1 MLFRKMIRTIG
12 RYKAQFISMIIMIA
26 LGVCMFLGFNMEWVS
41 LERDTFA
48 FFEATGF
55 ADYRITSK
63 DGFTAEE
70 AEKIAAIEG
79 VDAAGRYLSVNA
91 DVEGT
96 DNSLGVTVTENPAVS
111 GFVVTEGAAYD
122 ATDADGLWLFDKYAA
137 ENDVKVGDKLTMRYE
152 SMTFSGTVRG
162 LIESGEYMIC
172 LRDETQLMPD
182 FKTYGY
188 VYITPLML
196 QNALKGAAEQ
206 ETMDSLGSLIP
217 AEFSQPLAHELSQ
230 DSADEL
236 FEKIYPQINVRS
248 NLPKAEMTKAV
259 DEALDRTLLILTK
272 DENASY
278 SESQGEV
285 EEGQTMGSLLPTL
298 FLLIAVLTMV
308 STMHRL
314 AANEKTQIGTLKAL
328 GYKDR
333 RILWHYTTFAL
344 AIGIFG
350 SVIGI
355 ALGYLIAALIM
366 NPHGM
371 MGTYIIMTDWTI
383 YLPWWGWM
391 TVGLI
396 IAFLT
401 LIGFLSTKK
410 MLAGSAADALRPYTP
425 KKMKRALIEKL
436 PVLDRLNFGT
446 KWNLRDI
453 MRHKSRSLMTL
464 FGVVGCTVLVTAAFG
479 MNDTMKDFMATYYND
494 IAVYSSK
501 IFISDDA
508 KNKDALRVAEA
519 YDGDMCAS
527 VSVQIED
534 KPVSLDVYNIR
545 SHSFNFLDENNNK
558 IELPKDGALVCM
570 RLRDEYDL
578 KIGDTVTLSPY
589 GTSDEYTVRI
599 AGINRSLTES
609 ISVSEEYAKTLVG
622 ESGALTD
629 TEQYKI
635 GTVYT
640 RAEKGEIS
648 DSVVSTVQSKRDIM
662 DSMDSFMEIFY
673 LFVIILI
680 VAAVLLGIIVL
691 YNLGVMSFT
700 ERYREMATLKVV
712 GFRDRKIGRL
722 LISQNIWLSVIGI
735 GIGIPTGYWV
745 LATLM
750 KLLAAEYEMKAT
762 LSLLSIGIS
771 IALTLGVSLLVGL
784 IIARKNKKI
793 EMVSALKTPE

>member
-1 MLFRKMIRTIG
+1 MLFRKMLRTIG
-12 RYKAQFISMIIMIA
+12 RYKSQFISMIIMIA
-26 LGVCMFLGFNMEWVS
+26 LGVSMFLGFNMEWVS
-41 LERDTFA
+41 LERDTNA

-63 DGFTAEE
+63 DGFTQEE
-70 AEKIAAIEG
+70 AEKIAAIDG

-91 DVEGT
+91 DVQGT
-96 DNSLGVTVTENPAVS
+96 KNSLGVTVTTNPAVS
-111 GFVVTEGAAYD
+111 GFVVTEGAEYD
-122 ATDADGLWLFDKYAA
+122 ASSADGIWLFDKYA
-137 ENDVKVGDKLTMRYE
+137 ENNDVHIGDTLTITYE
-152 SMTFSGTVRG
+152 SMTFSGSVKG

-188 VYITPLML
+188 AYVTPVML
-196 QNALKGAAEQ
+196 QTAIRGAAEQ
-206 ETMDSLGSLIP
+206 DTMDNLGSLIP
-217 AEFSQPLAHELSQ
+217 SEFSQPLAHELTT
-230 DSADEL
+230 DTADEL
-236 FEKIYPQINVRS
+236 FESIYPQINVRTALS
-248 NLPKAEMTKAV
+248 KAEFTKAV
-259 DEALDRTLLILTK
+259 DDALERTLLILTK
-272 DENASY
+272 DENVSY
-278 SESQGEV
+278 AESHGEI
-285 EEGQTMGSLLPTL
+285 EEGQTMGSLLPIL

-314 AANEKTQIGTLKAL
+314 AVNEKTQIGTLKAL
-328 GYKDR
+328 GYRDW

-344 AIGIFG
+344 AIGVFG
-350 SVIGI
+350 SAVGV

-366 NPHGM
+366 NPNGM

-396 IAFLT
+396 VAFLT

-410 MLAGSAADALRPYTP
+410 MLAGTAADALRPYTP

-436 PVLDRLNFGT
+436 PLLDRLSFGT

-453 MRHKSRSLMTL
+453 LRHKSRSLMTL
-464 FGVVGCTVLVTAAFG
+464 FGVVGCTVLVTAALG
-479 MNDTMKDFMATYYND
+479 MNDTMMDFMSTYYND
-494 IAVYSSK
+494 IAVYESK
-501 IFISDDA
+501 IFLSDDA
-508 KNKDALRVAEA
+508 KSKDALRIAEE
-519 YDGDMCAS
+519 YDGDACAS

-534 KPVSLDVYNIR
+534 KPISLDIYHIR
-545 SHSFNFLDENNNK
+545 SHAFNFLDENNNK
-558 IELPKDGALVCM
+558 MQLPKDGALVCM

-578 KIGDTVTLSPY
+578 HIGDSVTVSPY
-589 GTSDEYTVRI
+589 GTSDEYTLRV

-609 ISVSEEYAKTLVG
+609 ISLSDEYAATLTG
-622 ESGALTD
+622 KSGALTG

-640 RAEKGEIS
+640 REQKDNIS
-648 DSVVSTVQSKRDIM
+648 DSAISTVQSKRDIM

-673 LFVIILI
+673 LFVVILI
-680 VAAVLLGIIVL
+680 VAAVALGVIVL

-712 GFRDRKIGRL
+712 GFRDRKIGSL
-722 LISQNIWLSVIGI
+722 LISQNIWLSVLGVAIGV
-735 GIGIPTGYWV
+735 PTGYWV

-750 KLLAAEYEMKAT
+750 KLLAAEYEMKAM
-762 LSLLSIGIS
+762 LSLPSILIS
-771 IALTLGVSLLVGL
+771 MALTLGVSLAVGL